1 MNFLKTAYTKPHPD
15 NTGHLCYECALSFG
29 IDPLV
34 KTKKR
39 AVKKPVAKKDKRAK
53 VISYEEIMGPL
64 PLGDLCIKVSQSV
77 RYGWDGT
84 SHLIVDDTLHRIFLT
99 VDWKVYRGYRGV
111 GEHWIKVDGQGVQD
125 HLEE

>member
-1 MNFLKTAYTKPHPD
+1 VTQQTAYTKPHPD

-64 PLGDLCIKVSQSV
+64 PLGDLCIKVSQGV
-77 RYGWDGT
+77 RHSLDGI
-84 SHLIVDDTLHRIFLT
+84 SGLIVAEN
-99 VDWKVYRGYRGV
+99 VYRFYF
-111 GEHWIKVDGQGVQD
+111 DS
-125 HLEE
+125 